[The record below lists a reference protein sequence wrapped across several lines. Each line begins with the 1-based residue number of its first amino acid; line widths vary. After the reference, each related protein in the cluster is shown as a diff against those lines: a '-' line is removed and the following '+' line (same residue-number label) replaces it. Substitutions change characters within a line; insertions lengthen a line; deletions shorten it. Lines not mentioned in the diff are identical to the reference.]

1 MWYNKP
7 VIDMK
12 EGEILPTTTRITK
25 EMILNAAF
33 EITRTEGIGKVSNRE
48 IAKKMNCSIRPIY
61 YQFKNSEELNK
72 ELYNKIDR
80 YFYTFIMQNMVD
92 DIPPYKQIG
101 INYIKFAQEET
112 NFFKVLFMSPARDVP
127 NTFVA
132 TDETGFAGVIDAIKL
147 STHLGDKDIKSF
159 HTKMWIFVHGIATLI
174 VSKSVRFTEEQI
186 KDLLSLEFQA
196 LMLLEE
202 NPDNKW
208 VLKNSNDWRKE
219 KWKIIKTSS

>member
-1 MWYNKP
+1 M
-7 VIDMK
+7 
-12 EGEILPTTTRITK
+12 PTTTRITK

-33 EITRTEGIGKVSNRE
+33 DITRNEGIEKLSNRE

-61 YQFKNSEELNK
+61 YQFKNSEELYK
-72 ELYNKIDR
+72 ALYNKINS
-80 YFYTFIMQNMVD
+80 YFYDFIMKNVVD
-92 DIPPYKQIG
+92 DIPHYKQIG

-132 TDETGFAGVIDAIKL
+132 TDKNGFAGVIDAIKL
-147 STHLGDKDIKSF
+147 STHLSEKDIKSF
-159 HTKMWIFVHGIATLI
+159 HTKMWIFVHGIATLT
-174 VSKSVRFTEEQI
+174 VSKSVKFTEEQI
-186 KDLLSLEFQA
+186 RDLLSQEFQA

-208 VLKNSNDWRKE
+208 VLKNIDDWRK
-219 KWKIIKTSS
+219 